1 MSSHISN
8 DAYASAM
15 ATEYIRGLSFQK
27 LQEIHN
33 SNVDQSIHKLVL
45 ITNLLRMETQIHNQ
59 QDDDDMLEQQWLNT
73 CLDELQE
80 DEQQEDPMDTEPPIP
95 DNRQQHHYQPHCM
108 DERDDFREQPY
119 WSVVA
124 VQDTDMK
131 ELYYTF
137 RNFHNACEHWL
148 A

>member
-1 MSSHISN
+1 
-8 DAYASAM
+8 M

-45 ITNLLRMETQIHNQ
+45 ITNLLRVENQIHNQ

-80 DEQQEDPMDTEPPIP
+80 EEQQEDPMDTEPPTP
-95 DNRQQHHYQPHCM
+95 DNRQQQHHHHH
-108 DERDDFREQPY
+108 DFREQPY

-124 VQDTDMK
+124 VEDTEMK

>member
-1 MSSHISN
+1 
-8 DAYASAM
+8 M

-45 ITNLLRMETQIHNQ
+45 ISNLLRVGDQIHNG

-80 DEQQEDPMDTEPPIP
+80 DELQEDPMDTEPPIP
-95 DNRQQHHYQPHCM
+95 DSRQQHHHHHHYM